1 MNPVLAQHLR
11 ETLPVPLSDDEVGE
25 ILTVFMEEFKS
36 CSDELRAL
44 HDGTDFLSIRRITH
58 AIKGFAANVG
68 ARDLYDLALSLN
80 AAAHAADAP
89 LCAERIRDILQLY
102 SAYRAGDTAP

>member
-68 ARDLYDLALSLN
+68 ARDLYDLA
-80 AAAHAADAP
+80 
-89 LCAERIRDILQLY
+89 ERIRDILQLY